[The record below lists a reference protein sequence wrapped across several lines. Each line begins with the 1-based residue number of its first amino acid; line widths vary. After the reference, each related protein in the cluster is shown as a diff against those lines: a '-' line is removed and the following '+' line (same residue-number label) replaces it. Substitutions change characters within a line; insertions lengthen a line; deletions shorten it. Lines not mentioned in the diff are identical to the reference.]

1 MFRHLRPVWAEI
13 NIDNLINNVDEIKRV
28 AKDKELIAAIKADG
42 YGHGAVDIAPFM
54 LESGVNR
61 FAVAVISEAI
71 ELRRNNIDAP
81 IMILGYTPLIFGKD
95 LLRYEIEQSVMSYE
109 YCKELSDL
117 AIEEKSIAK
126 VHIALDTGMGR
137 IGFIPNEESLEEIK
151 KISELPNMKIVGM
164 FSHFST
170 ADEANKEYAITQLD
184 KFKKFDEE
192 LQKRGIKIPM
202 RHIANSAALIDIK
215 DSIFEALRPGIILYG
230 YYPSNEVNKNAIRL
244 KPVMSLKTNIVHI
257 KEVERGTSISYNR
270 TFVTERKSKIATL
283 PVGYADGYSRALS
296 NKGKVIINGKIA
308 NIVGRVCMDQCM
320 VDVTD
325 IEDVKVG
332 DDVVLMGED
341 SGLKIDAEDMAKLLD
356 TISYE
361 ITCMISKRVPRVYIK
376 DNKVIKI
383 RNYV

>member
-1 MFRHLRPVWAEI
+1 
-13 NIDNLINNVDEIKRV
+13 
-28 AKDKELIAAIKADG
+28 
-42 YGHGAVDIAPFM
+42 
-54 LESGVNR
+54 
-61 FAVAVISEAI
+61 
-71 ELRRNNIDAP
+71 
-81 IMILGYTPLIFGKD
+81 
-95 LLRYEIEQSVMSYE
+95 
-109 YCKELSDL
+109 
-117 AIEEKSIAK
+117 
-126 VHIALDTGMGR
+126 
-137 IGFIPNEESLEEIK
+137 
-151 KISELPNMKIVGM
+151 M
-164 FSHFST
+164 FSHFAT
-170 ADEANKEYAITQLD
+170 ADEADKEYAMTQLD

-202 RHIANSAALIDIK
+202 RHISNSAALIDIK

>member
-1 MFRHLRPVWAEI
+1 M
-13 NIDNLINNVDEIKRV
+13 
-28 AKDKELIAAIKADG
+28 
-42 YGHGAVDIAPFM
+42 
-54 LESGVNR
+54 
-61 FAVAVISEAI
+61 
-71 ELRRNNIDAP
+71 
-81 IMILGYTPLIFGKD
+81 
-95 LLRYEIEQSVMSYE
+95 
-109 YCKELSDL
+109 
-117 AIEEKSIAK
+117 
-126 VHIALDTGMGR
+126 
-137 IGFIPNEESLEEIK
+137 
-151 KISELPNMKIVGM
+151 
-164 FSHFST
+164 
-170 ADEANKEYAITQLD
+170 TQLD

-230 YYPSNEVNKNAIRL
+230 YYPSNEVNKNIINL